1 MSKTI
6 KELPGYDKNDIEQCC
21 SKFKEHILNN
31 INDIPKIKQNL
42 LNITLNGNSE
52 SELMRT
58 FSLKINLNTLS
69 SNKDT
74 NLKTWLEETLSRRN
88 AYKEKLKNILQVSNF
103 KGDPLGGAEN
113 TEGGWNN
120 FFDKNDVKH
129 LINIDVE
136 RTFQE
141 RDLFCEAAI
150 KEAEYNIL
158 FLFSED
164 NQPIGYKQGMS
175 DILAMLI
182 LDLYPYYTK
191 SNIKQYDN
199 DLFEKWVN
207 DPLDNINDLYCFFN
221 DEDGFESDLFYLMNN
236 LMKLGINKFYED
248 NQNTDKEKDIENKQ
262 NYLMKR
268 CEDISDLLKIVNNKL
283 YYHFSDIRLDT
294 SVILQRWI
302 KCVFTREFHPK
313 DCAVIWD
320 IIISKEI
327 QHPSGELI
335 YINYFCIAM
344 IDFISEELLKKDQNE
359 CFQRLFTYPP
369 MESVNTLLT
378 LVEKINSKIN
388 KNSNNNNE
396 IKTKK
401 TPSPTNTTGHL
412 SMADFLFSAKNTHIT
427 DNSNNNNNNKQT
439 KKTPNLMFGGDYNIN
454 KKKKIDL
461 FPKENIIIQT
471 NNNNNSN
478 SINNI
483 NNSNSNNSSNKK
495 KIPMFGDDNSNN
507 NKKKN
512 SATIHTKIP
521 FFETKAYVVSNSEN
535 IKNLNQ
541 LKNIIDN
548 YEKEFTIDD
557 KKKIS
562 FLIEQLRKEL

>member
-42 LNITLNGNSE
+42 LNITLNGNAE
-52 SELMRT
+52 SELMRA
-58 FSLKINLNTLS
+58 FSLKIYLNTLS

-141 RDLFCEAAI
+141 RDLFCEAVI

-401 TPSPTNTTGHL
+401 TPSPTNTTGHR

-427 DNSNNNNNNKQT
+427 DNSNSNNNKQT